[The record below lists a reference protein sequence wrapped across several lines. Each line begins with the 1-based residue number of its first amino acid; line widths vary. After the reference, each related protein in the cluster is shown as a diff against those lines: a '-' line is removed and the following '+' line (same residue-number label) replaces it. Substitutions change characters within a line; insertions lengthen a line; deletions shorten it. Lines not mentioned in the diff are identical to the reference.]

1 MWDQRHANAAQVAV
15 RGNLS
20 FDNAFKLTLAMETA
34 DKDTHTCFSHSSQ
47 FQHKLE
53 AEELRV
59 QKIEPS
65 RVDPSSRPGGR
76 FATNPVTVVDMVY
89 KFSRQTPVVSDTL
102 SVTIVEKQGTL
113 FVFAAPTYTA
123 E

>member
-1 MWDQRHANAAQVAV
+1 MQR
-15 RGNLS
+15 RLLSEETLS

-34 DKDTHTCFSHSSQ
+34 VKDTHTCSVLQ
-47 FQHKLE
+47 QQHKE

-65 RVDPSSRPGGR
+65 RVAPSSRPGAR
-76 FATNPVTVVDMVY
+76 ATNPVTVVDMVAT
-89 KFSRQTPVVSDTL
+89 RQTPVVSDTP

-113 FVFAAPTYTA
+113 FVFAERNKHNIHLRHLRQPTSF
-123 E
+123 